1 MRVFLGFLMVIGIVS
16 MLYFLIKDV
25 EPIKQY
31 PLCIADGEGN
41 VKCEEE

>member
-1 MRVFLGFLMVIGIVS
+1 MRSFIGVFVVIGIVS
-16 MLYFLIKDV
+16 MLYFFTKDV